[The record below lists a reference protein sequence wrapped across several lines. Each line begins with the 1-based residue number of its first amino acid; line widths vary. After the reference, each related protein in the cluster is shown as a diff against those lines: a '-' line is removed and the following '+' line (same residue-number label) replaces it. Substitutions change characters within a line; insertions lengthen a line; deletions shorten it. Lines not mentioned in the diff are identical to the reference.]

1 MISCLKGELFHKSPE
16 KVTILVNGVV
26 YEVFLSSTSLEK
38 LPQLGEDVFLHTFTY
53 VREDTLTLFGFAD
66 SDEKKMFLLLIN
78 VSGVGPKLALSIL
91 SGIRPV
97 DLARSIATR
106 DITRLTGLSGVGKK
120 TAERLCLDLKDKVG
134 IIAGGD
140 EDLPDFAAGSQAE
153 GSKEKDV
160 ISALVNLGYPQSR
173 AYIALSEVKRRIAP
187 ESLAEMR
194 VEDLIRE
201 TLRSLA

>member
-16 KVTILVNGVV
+16 KVTILVNGVG

-66 SDEKKMFLLLIN
+66 TDEKKMFLLLIN
-78 VSGVGPKLALSIL
+78 VSGIGPKLALSIL

-97 DLARSIATR
+97 DLARAIATK
-106 DITRLTGLSGVGKK
+106 DIMRLTGLSGVGKK

-140 EDLPDFAAGSQAE
+140 EDLPEFAAGSQVE

-187 ESLAEMR
+187 ESVAEMR
-194 VEDLIRE
+194 VEELIRE

>member
-16 KVTILVNGVV
+16 KVTILVNGVG

-97 DLARSIATR
+97 DLARAIATK
-106 DITRLTGLSGVGKK
+106 DVMRLTGLSGVGKK

-194 VEDLIRE
+194 VEELIRE

>member
-1 MISCLKGELFHKSPE
+1 MISCLKGELFHKLPE
-16 KVTILVNGVV
+16 KVTILVNGVG

-66 SDEKKMFLLLIN
+66 TDEKEMFLLLIN
-78 VSGVGPKLALSIL
+78 VSGIGPKLGLSIL
-91 SGIRPV
+91 SGIKPV
-97 DLARSIATR
+97 DLARAIATK
-106 DITRLTGLSGVGKK
+106 DVTRLTGLSGVGKK

-134 IIAGGD
+134 LIAGGD
-140 EDLPDFAAGSQAE
+140 EELPDFAAGSQVE

-160 ISALVNLGYPQSR
+160 ISALMNLGYHQSR

-187 ESLAEMR
+187 EPLAEMR

>member
-16 KVTILVNGVV
+16 KVTLLVNGVG
-26 YEVFLSSTSLEK
+26 YEVFLSSASLEN

-66 SDEKKMFLLLIN
+66 TDEKKMFLLLIN
-78 VSGVGPKLALSIL
+78 VSGIGPKLALSIL

-97 DLARSIATR
+97 DLARAIATK
-106 DITRLTGLSGVGKK
+106 DIMRLTGLSGVGKK

-134 IIAGGD
+134 FIVDGD
-140 EDLPDFAAGSQAE
+140 EGLPDFAAGSQVE

-160 ISALVNLGYPQSR
+160 ISALVNLGYPQNRS
-173 AYIALSEVKRRIAP
+173 YIALSEVKRRFSP

-194 VEDLIRE
+194 VEELIRE

>member
-1 MISCLKGELFHKSPE
+1 MISCLKGELFHKLPE
-16 KVTILVNGVV
+16 KVTILVNGVG

-66 SDEKKMFLLLIN
+66 TDEKKMFLLLIN

>member
-16 KVTILVNGVV
+16 KVTILVNGVG

-38 LPQLGEDVFLHTFTY
+38 LPQLGEDVFLHTYTY

-66 SDEKKMFLLLIN
+66 TDEKKMFLLLIN
-78 VSGVGPKLALSIL
+78 VSGVGPKLALSVL
-91 SGIRPV
+91 SGINPV
-97 DLARSIATR
+97 DLARSIATK

-134 IIAGGD
+134 FIVSGD
-140 EDLPDFAAGSQAE
+140 EELPDFTAGSQAE

-160 ISALVNLGYPQSR
+160 ISALMNLGYPQSR
-173 AYIALSEVKRRIAP
+173 AYIALSEVKRRFSP
-187 ESLAEMR
+187 ESLVEMR
-194 VEDLIRE
+194 VEELIRE

>member
-1 MISCLKGELFHKSPE
+1 MISCLKGELFHKLPE
-16 KVTILVNGVV
+16 KVTILVNGVG

-66 SDEKKMFLLLIN
+66 TDEKKMFLLLIN

-194 VEDLIRE
+194 VEELIRE

>member
-16 KVTILVNGVV
+16 KVTILVNGVG

-66 SDEKKMFLLLIN
+66 TDEKKMFLLLIN

-97 DLARSIATR
+97 DLARAIATK
-106 DITRLTGLSGVGKK
+106 DVMRLTGLSGVGKK

-194 VEDLIRE
+194 VEELIRE

>member
-16 KVTILVNGVV
+16 KVTILVNGVG

-38 LPQLGEDVFLHTFTY
+38 LPQLGEDVFLHTYTH

-66 SDEKKMFLLLIN
+66 TDEKAMFLLLIN

-97 DLARSIATR
+97 DLARSIATK

-134 IIAGGD
+134 LSAGGD
-140 EDLPDFAAGSQAE
+140 EELPDFAAGSQVE

-160 ISALVNLGYPQSR
+160 ISALVNLGYPRNR
-173 AYIALSEVKRRIAP
+173 AYIALSEVKRRFSP

>member
-16 KVTILVNGVV
+16 KVTILVNGVG

-66 SDEKKMFLLLIN
+66 TDEKEMFLLLIN
-78 VSGVGPKLALSIL
+78 VSGIGPKLGLSIL
-91 SGIRPV
+91 SGIKPV
-97 DLARSIATR
+97 DLARAIATK
-106 DITRLTGLSGVGKK
+106 DVTRLTGLSGVGKK

-134 IIAGGD
+134 LIAGGD
-140 EDLPDFAAGSQAE
+140 EDLPDFAAGSQVE

-160 ISALVNLGYPQSR
+160 ISALMNLGYHQSR

-187 ESLAEMR
+187 EPLAEMR

>member
-16 KVTILVNGVV
+16 KVTILVNGVG
-26 YEVFLSSTSLEK
+26 YEVFLSTTSLEK
-38 LPQLGEDVFLHTFTY
+38 VGQLGEEVFLYTYTY
-53 VREDTLTLFGFAD
+53 VREDILALFGFAD
-66 SDEKKMFLLLIN
+66 QDEKKMFLLLIN

-91 SGIRPV
+91 SGIRPL
-97 DLARSIATR
+97 DLARAIATK
-106 DITRLTGLSGVGKK
+106 DVARLTGLSGVGKK

-134 IIAGGD
+134 LIAGGD
-140 EDLPDFAAGSQAE
+140 GDLPDFTAGTTVE

-173 AYIALSEVKRRIAP
+173 AHIALAAVKRRFSP
-187 ESLAEMR
+187 DVLAEMR
-194 VEDLIRE
+194 LEELIRE

>member
-16 KVTILVNGVV
+16 KVTILVNGVG

-66 SDEKKMFLLLIN
+66 TDEKEMFLLLIN
-78 VSGVGPKLALSIL
+78 VSGIGPKLGLSIL
-91 SGIRPV
+91 SGIKPV
-97 DLARSIATR
+97 DLARAIATK
-106 DITRLTGLSGVGKK
+106 DVTRLTGLSGVGKK

-134 IIAGGD
+134 LIAGGD
-140 EDLPDFAAGSQAE
+140 EELPDFAAGSQVE

-160 ISALVNLGYPQSR
+160 ISALMNLGYHQSR

-187 ESLAEMR
+187 EPLAEMR

>member
-16 KVTILVNGVV
+16 KATILVNGVG

-66 SDEKKMFLLLIN
+66 TDEKEMFLLLIN
-78 VSGVGPKLALSIL
+78 VSGIGPKLGLSIL
-91 SGIRPV
+91 SGIKPV
-97 DLARSIATR
+97 DLARAIATK
-106 DITRLTGLSGVGKK
+106 DVTRLIGLSGVGKK

-134 IIAGGD
+134 LIAGGD
-140 EDLPDFAAGSQAE
+140 EDLPDFAAGSQVE

-160 ISALVNLGYPQSR
+160 ISALMNLGYHQSR